1 MTSLILFLALF
12 ILIAYAFRLNHYS
25 AFEDIQEKQL
35 EHKPPVTLI
44 IPFKN
49 EEGNLPALLS
59 ALEGQNYPTD
69 KFTVLFVNDHSTDEG
84 ITLIEAAIKKHSN
97 YHLLLNEL
105 TGKKAALLTGVEQA
119 QTDWIISTDADCI
132 PAPTW
137 LQTMTGSFTEDT
149 LFVAGPVKL
158 NSSKPGSWL
167 QQLLTLEHLALQR
180 LTYLSIRKEQP
191 LMANGANMAYR
202 KEAFLDA
209 AQADLNMPIAS
220 GDDTFLLFHCYNKN
234 PKSCK
239 AITDTGAL
247 VTTQSAN
254 SYGKAVRQRT
264 RWAGK
269 IKAYTN
275 LWHVKETGLIFLL
288 ANLML
293 PILFFQDAT
302 SKIRYS
308 MILYWFL
315 KTAVDYY
322 FTRPLATRF
331 NQPISFSR
339 VFLLGLLYPFFL
351 LDIVVRAWFTPLKK
365 Q

>member
-12 ILIAYAFRLNHYS
+12 ILIAYAFRLNHYGT
-25 AFEDIQEKQL
+25 FEEIQEKHAD
-35 EHKPPVTLI
+35 HKPCLTVI

-49 EEGNLPALLS
+49 EEENLPALLL
-59 ALEGQNYPTD
+59 AIERQTYPQD

-84 ITLIEAAIKKHSN
+84 VTLIEAAIEKHGN
-97 YHLLLNEL
+97 YRLLLNEF

-119 QTDWIISTDADCI
+119 NTDWIISTDADCI

-137 LQTMTGSFTEDT
+137 LQKMASGFTQET

-158 NSSKPGSWL
+158 SSSKPGSWL
-167 QQLLTLEHLALQR
+167 QQLLNLEHLALQR

-191 LMANGANMAYR
+191 LIANGANMAYR

-209 AQADLNMPIAS
+209 AQADLNMHIAS
-220 GDDTFLLFHCYNKN
+220 GDDTFLLFHCYKRN

-239 AITDTGAL
+239 AITDTGAM
-247 VTTQSAN
+247 VTTHAAD

-264 RWAGK
+264 RWAAK
-269 IKAYTN
+269 IKAYAN

-288 ANLML
+288 ANFML

-322 FTRPLATRF
+322 FTRPIANRF
-331 NQPISFSR
+331 NQPVSFSR
-339 VFLLGLLYPFFL
+339 VFLLSLLYPFFL
-351 LDIVVRAWFTPLKK
+351 LDILVRAWFTPLKK